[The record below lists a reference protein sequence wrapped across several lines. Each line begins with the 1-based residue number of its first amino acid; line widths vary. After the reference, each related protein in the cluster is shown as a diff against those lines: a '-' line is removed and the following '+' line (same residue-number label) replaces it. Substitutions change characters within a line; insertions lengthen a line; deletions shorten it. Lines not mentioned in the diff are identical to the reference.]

1 MNKPIMNET
10 APKTNK
16 IWNNVANAKGFE
28 GEGSKGGLASKGED
42 EGFEGFSKGEDEG
55 GFEGFEG
62 EDE

>member
-28 GEGSKGGLASKGED
+28 GEGSKGGLKGGRPSKASKGED
-42 EGFEGFSKGEDEG
+42 EGLKGRTI
-55 GFEGFEG
+55 EGFEG
-62 EDE
+62 CG